1 MDRITYGQMGCI
13 VSASERRAQD
23 RSKEIE
29 RQLRADGEKASREVK
44 LLLLGKRVRN
54 LIFFKESRSK
64 LNVDNSGPVV
74 LQTLSQ

>member
-1 MDRITYGQMGCI
+1 VDRITYGQMGCI